1 MASLEAQHE
10 SDDGM
15 DEFMD
20 KFKTQRYKNAFSED
34 NWEEVSASHYY
45 PVYQRH
51 FYVITLLS

>member
-1 MASLEAQHE
+1 MASSETQHE

-34 NWEEVSASHYY
+34 NWEEVRASHFY
-45 PVYQRH
+45 PVYQSY
-51 FYVITLLS
+51 FYVITLC

>member
-1 MASLEAQHE
+1 MASSEAQHE

-34 NWEEVSASHYY
+34 NWEEVRASHYY
-45 PVYQRH
+45 PVYQSH
-51 FYVITLLS
+51 FYVKTLC